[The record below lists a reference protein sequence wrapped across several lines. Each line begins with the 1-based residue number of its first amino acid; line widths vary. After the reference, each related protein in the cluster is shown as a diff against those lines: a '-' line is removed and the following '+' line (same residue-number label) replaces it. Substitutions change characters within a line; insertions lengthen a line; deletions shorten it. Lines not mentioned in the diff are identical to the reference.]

1 MSAAPEAA
9 ELDERALGE
18 IAHRPDLN
26 FWRGLALGQL
36 WLSRCTGCSTFLW
49 PAPWRCKHCGSF
61 DIGWSRV
68 EPRGTVYSW
77 TRTHYP
83 FVPGYTDLLPYVN
96 VLVEL
101 PQADDRRLF
110 GLLRAGADDVRIGAD
125 VRGFVE
131 PASPDTSHLP
141 TLRWELDQ

>member
-1 MSAAPEAA
+1 MNLENAV
-9 ELDERALGE
+9 LDERAMGD

-36 WLSRCTGCSTFLW
+36 WLSRCVKCSTFLW

-61 DIGWSRV
+61 EIGWEQV
-68 EPRGTVYSW
+68 DARGTVYSW

-101 PQADDRRLF
+101 PHADDRRLF
-110 GLLRAGADDVRIGAD
+110 GLLRGDQVRIGQR
-125 VRGFVE
+125 VQGVFE
-131 PASPDTSHLP
+131 PASPDTAHLP
-141 TLRWELDQ
+141 TLRWELT